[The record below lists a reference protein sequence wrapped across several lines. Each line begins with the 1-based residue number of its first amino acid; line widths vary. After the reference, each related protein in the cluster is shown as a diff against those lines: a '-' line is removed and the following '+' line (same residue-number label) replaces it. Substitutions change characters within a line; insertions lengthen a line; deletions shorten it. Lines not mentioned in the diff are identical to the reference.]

1 MRLVVPKLLDR
12 IDDFLKKKKENPK
25 KNILRKCPEIKD
37 IEKEQC
43 SKCRSRTLL
52 VIILLAERQKI
63 STNKKSQKLFCRE
76 NEISSKRTTTAL
88 RKERKKSCIF
98 FFLMMRYYTAT
109 KSPSRMPT
117 W

>member
-1 MRLVVPKLLDR
+1 VRLVVPKLLDR

-63 STNKKSQKLFCRE
+63 STNKNKSQKLFCRE

-98 FFLMMRYYTAT
+98 FF
-109 KSPSRMPT
+109 
-117 W
+117 